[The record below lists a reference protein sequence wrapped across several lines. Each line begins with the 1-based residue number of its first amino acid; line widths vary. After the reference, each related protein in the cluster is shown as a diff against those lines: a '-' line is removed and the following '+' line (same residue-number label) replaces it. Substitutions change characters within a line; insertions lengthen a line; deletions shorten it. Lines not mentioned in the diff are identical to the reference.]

1 MVALR
6 SSGQGNYKLTWQG
19 ATVRNAIDSAVQE
32 AMDNLAEEIRA
43 YLQATLHRITSRMA
57 NESFAEVEVRGG
69 KRTLSL
75 GSDAPY
81 TIYHE
86 LRYHPQLRETAD
98 LFAPQVTPRIQ
109 AALRKV

>member
-6 SSGQGNYKLTWQG
+6 SSGKGRYKLTWQG
-19 ATVRNAIDSAVQE
+19 ATVKQAIDSALDAALE
-32 AMDNLAEEIRA
+32 ALAQEIRA
-43 YLQATLHRITSRMA
+43 YLQANLHRITGRMA
-57 NESFAEVEVRGG
+57 AESFAEVEVRGG

-81 TIYHE
+81 TIFHE

-98 LFAPQVTPRIQ
+98 IFAPQVTPRIQ
-109 AALRKV
+109 QALRRV